1 MEIQKHQPTNLIQ
14 IKAKQEL
21 VAKYLPKDLLM
32 QLKPMAR
39 AEVQSLMLKHC
50 DDSQISIFSAKVIN
64 FINPKFN
71 EGEFELAEA
80 DLYIFAK
87 GCELTPD
94 EFLLALK
101 MAAEGK
107 LSREVNGNNEKI
119 TLYKQIDQLS
129 LLTIKSAYIELKK
142 TEKAYN
148 DDLLL
153 IKSALLPEIKEK
165 TPEEL
170 KEQRINFF
178 IEDYKR
184 LKSDGK
190 VLGTVIFYDLI
201 KKSGIETVKLK
212 WLENSLERFKPTISE
227 TVRGND
233 FEKVKMPKIKE
244 NNAKTHF
251 IDDFVNSF
259 IKFKKLSEL
268 TQDEFVKYW
277 NDIYENT
284 PSS

>member
-1 MEIQKHQPTNLIQ
+1 
-14 IKAKQEL
+14 
-21 VAKYLPKDLLM
+21 M

-87 GCELTPD
+87 GCELTAD
-94 EFLLALK
+94 EFLLALR

-107 LSREVNGNNEKI
+107 LSREINGNNEKI

-142 TEKAYN
+142 TEKSYN

>member
-1 MEIQKHQPTNLIQ
+1 
-14 IKAKQEL
+14 
-21 VAKYLPKDLLM
+21 
-32 QLKPMAR
+32 MAR

-50 DDSQISIFSAKVIN
+50 NDSQIAIFSAKVIN

-153 IKSALLPEIKEK
+153 IKTALLPKIKEK

-212 WLENSLERFKPTISE
+212 WLENSLERFKPTISG

-233 FEKVKMPKIKE
+233 FEKVKVSKIKE

-268 TQDEFVKYW
+268 TQEEFVEFW
-277 NDIYENT
+277 NDIYENNT
-284 PSS
+284 STQDIRV